1 MSERSAGAVGL
12 RVTGD
17 ALPGLVAGLEGEL
30 PVVAVELA
38 DAEAIEDRWAQASAP
53 ELLFERPFPDG
64 RPFLRVERDA
74 RAGYRVSAVE
84 HGTHLIAP
92 DGTHCA
98 SALPDAP
105 VWRGM
110 KLLAAQTLPLLA
122 TLRGREVL
130 HAAGVVVGE
139 RLIGVVA
146 ASATGKSTTA
156 CNLIAQGGRFFA
168 DDVLALEVV
177 DGEVHAHPGTCLLNV
192 HAHEVDAIP
201 EPGRARLGREL
212 GRSDKV
218 HFAPEGLPRALPLR
232 GLVCLRRRPETAATA
247 LSQLDNP
254 SAQLLGNAFLPYLDR
269 AERLERQLDV
279 MSTLARTVPL
289 VQLDA
294 GTADGPSELAGVVRD
309 WAEGL
314 S

>member
-12 RVTGD
+12 RVIGD
-17 ALPGLVAGLEGEL
+17 ALPGLVDGLEGEL
-30 PVVAVELA
+30 PTVAVELA
-38 DAEAIEDRWAQASAP
+38 DARALDDRWAQASAP

-74 RAGYRVSAVE
+74 RAGYRVWAVE

-110 KLLAAQTLPLLA
+110 KLLAAQTLPVVA
-122 TLRGREVL
+122 TLRAREVL

-146 ASATGKSTTA
+146 ASGTGKSTTA
-156 CNLIAQGGRFFA
+156 CNLIAQGARFFA

-192 HAHEVDAIP
+192 HAHELDAVP

-218 HFAPEGLPRALPLR
+218 HFAPEGFPRALPLR
-232 GLVCLRRRPETAATA
+232 GLVFLRRDPEAATA
-247 LSQLDNP
+247 LSPLDNP
-254 SAQLLGNAFLPYLDR
+254 SARLLGNAFLPYLDR

-294 GTADGPSELAGVVRD
+294 GTADGPSELAAVVRD

-314 S
+314 P